1 MPTEKPFLPN
11 AQRLHIH
18 AQYICK
24 KDLQG
29 CERTGFTAVSAG
41 NCTIMAPKYGSDGS
55 STCTFALI
63 KTFNQMSKALHFT
76 RITLYGQD
84 VHLCIARNRFCTAVS
99 AGKATVQRPATDPP
113 LVVRQ
118 SFGVVHSCS
127 GGARVGFPELF
138 QIEVSPWQRNQL
150 TPIV

>member
-1 MPTEKPFLPN
+1 
-11 AQRLHIH
+11 
-18 AQYICK
+18 
-24 KDLQG
+24 
-29 CERTGFTAVSAG
+29 
-41 NCTIMAPKYGSDGS
+41 
-55 STCTFALI
+55 
-63 KTFNQMSKALHFT
+63 MSKALHFT

-84 VHLCIARNRFCTAVS
+84 VHLCIKINRFCTAVS
-99 AGKATVQRPATDPP
+99 AGKPTVQWPVTDPP

-127 GGARVGFPELF
+127 RGARVGFPELF